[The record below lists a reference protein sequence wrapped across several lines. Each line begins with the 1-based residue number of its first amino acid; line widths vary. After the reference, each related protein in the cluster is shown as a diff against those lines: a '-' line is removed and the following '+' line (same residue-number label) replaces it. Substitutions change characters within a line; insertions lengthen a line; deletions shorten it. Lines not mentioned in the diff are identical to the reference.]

1 MALCYVAKGIIDCF
15 TTEYLKPWDVAAGGI
30 IISEAG
36 GSITL
41 INGEPFDPMHGS
53 IIASGTHELSSRVLE
68 YIREADANALS
79 IA

>member
-1 MALCYVAKGIIDCF
+1 MGLCYLARGIIDCY
-15 TTEYLKPWDVAAGGI
+15 TTDYLKPWDVAAGGI
-30 IISEAG
+30 LIVEAG

-53 IIASGTHELSSRVLE
+53 VIAGGTPELSSRVLE
-68 YIREADANALS
+68 YVRAADANELS